1 MELSIIASGSNGN
14 CYHLQSGGASVLF
27 DAGKSFSETAGRM
40 ALLGKEIREVDGI
53 VLSHAHGD
61 HYQGIGPI
69 ARRLAIPVYVREE
82 VYAACRR
89 KLGPLDVRHFEGEFR
104 IKELAITPIETSHD
118 VTSCGFVVGRFGMFT
133 DTGCVTSQMKEAIR
147 ELDAVL
153 LESNYDEEMLLNGPY
168 PRLLKERILSA
179 RGHLSNDDASDF
191 IRRHGSHL
199 SMVFLAHLSQQNN
212 TAEKVREAFESLNA
226 DRPYVVCSRSRQT
239 GTYLLN
245 GGRPGPDPHVC

>member
-1 MELSIIASGSNGN
+1 MEISIIASGSNGN
-14 CYHLQSGGASVLF
+14 CCHLQSCGVSVLF
-27 DAGKSFSETAGRM
+27 DAGMSYAETAGRM

-69 ARRLAIPVYVREE
+69 ARRFAIPVYVREE

-89 KLGPLDVRHFEGEFR
+89 KLGPLDVRHFDGTFR
-104 IKELAITPIETSHD
+104 IKDLAITPIETSHD

-133 DTGCVTSQMKEAIR
+133 DTGCVTSQMKEVIR

-153 LESNYDEEMLLNGPY
+153 LESNYDEAMLMNGPY
-168 PRLLKERILSA
+168 PRLLKERILSE

-191 IRRHGSHL
+191 ICRHGSHL
-199 SMVFLAHLSQQNN
+199 SMVFLAHLSERNN
-212 TAEKVREAFESLNA
+212 TAEKVRDAFDALNA
-226 DRPYVVCSRSRQT
+226 GRPYVVCSRSRQT
-239 GTYLLN
+239 GSYRL
-245 GGRPGPDPHVC
+245 G